1 MLSETVFRSEDF
13 PVGDRFDAWQACT
26 SGMHAPLELSR
37 EQGGD
42 FRAEARLIELG
53 AVSVWPA
60 TFEQH
65 IWRRTPKLIRQSDPE
80 LYHLSLVLRG
90 EVQVS
95 WGRRYATHRAYDFH
109 TNDSAR
115 PWEIRTSEGLISSVG
130 IEVPKV
136 LLPLPRHKVDRV
148 IGQRMSGRE
157 GIGALLAQFVTQLA
171 ASTDSYQPADAP
183 RIGGVLSDLVAALF
197 AHVLDADAALPPET
211 HSRTLTLRIKAFIRR
226 QLHDP
231 ELTPGSIAAAHHI
244 SRSYLH
250 RLFQAESE
258 TVAAYIRRLRLEA
271 ARRDLTDP
279 ALRTTPIH
287 AIAARWGFTRP
298 ADFSRAFRAAYG
310 IPPRDLRQG
319 FGIAAPHPACGD
331 QPG

>member
-13 PVGDRFDAWQACT
+13 AVGDRFDAWQECT
-26 SGMHAPLELSR
+26 SRMHAPLELSR
-37 EQGGD
+37 DHTGD
-42 FRAEARLIELG
+42 FRADARLIRLG

-60 TFEQH
+60 AFEQH
-65 IWRRTPKLIRQSDPE
+65 VWRRTPKLIRQSDPE

-90 EVQVS
+90 EARVS
-95 WGRRYATHRAYDFH
+95 WGTRNVTHRAYDFH

-115 PWEIRTSEGLISSVG
+115 PWEIRTSDGLIKSVG
-130 IEVPKV
+130 IEVPKA
-136 LLPLPRHKVDRV
+136 LLPLPRHQVDRV

-157 GIGALLAQFVTQLA
+157 GIGSLLAQFVTRLVA
-171 ASTDSYQPADAP
+171 DTDSYQPADAP
-183 RIGGVLSDLVAALF
+183 RIGTVLSDLVTALF
-197 AHVLDADAALPPET
+197 AQILDADASLPPET
-211 HSRTLTLRIKAFIRR
+211 HSRALTLRIKAFIRR
-226 QLHDP
+226 HLHDP
-231 ELTPGSIAAAHHI
+231 ELTPGAIATAHHI

-279 ALRTTPIH
+279 AWRTAPIH
-287 AIAARWGFTRP
+287 AIAARWGFCRP
-298 ADFSRAFRAAYG
+298 ADFSRAFRIAYG
-310 IPPRDLRQG
+310 ISPKDHRHQA
-319 FGIAAPHPACGD
+319 FQA